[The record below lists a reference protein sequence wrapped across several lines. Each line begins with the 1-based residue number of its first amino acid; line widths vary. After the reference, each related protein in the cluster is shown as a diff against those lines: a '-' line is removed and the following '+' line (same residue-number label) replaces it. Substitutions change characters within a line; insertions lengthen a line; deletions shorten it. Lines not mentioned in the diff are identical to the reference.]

1 MVVPNIQEVFLSHIV
16 TIQFTKAGKMFDF
29 NAGALELSQGD
40 YVVVETERGVGVG
53 QIVKPPV
60 EKDAEAVASLTLIKR
75 KATAEDMATVAR
87 IAVKEQ
93 EAYRFCVNRIIE
105 RNMPM
110 KLVRVEYQLDS
121 SKAVF
126 FFTADGRVDFRDL
139 VKDLAHSF
147 HTRIEMRQIGVRD
160 EAKMIGGI
168 GICGR
173 ELCCSSFLR
182 EFQPVSVKMAKEQ
195 NLALN
200 PNKISGQCGRLLCCL
215 DYEYDTYCCLRKN
228 FPKSGKRVRTVNAVG
243 VVDKVNILTG
253 NITLKLDDNK
263 IIVIKRDEILG
274 DGAPISAAAAA
285 PTPAPTPQRTKER
298 RPERRPE
305 QRRKQEKTS
314 LESYTQAE
322 STVKAI
328 PAPPAQQQN
337 AAEGIKPEGQ
347 KTGQPRKRN
356 RSRKH
361 GHRKPSES
369 GATNDSSKPTPTSG
383 A

>member
-1 MVVPNIQEVFLSHIV
+1 MYD
-16 TIQFTKAGKMFDF
+16 FDS
-29 NAGALELSQGD
+29 GSLELAKGD
-40 YVVVETERGVGVG
+40 RVVVETERGVGVG
-53 QIVKPPV
+53 QVVKEPV
-60 EKDAEAVASLTLIKR
+60 EIDAGASTTLTLVKR
-75 KATAEDMATVAR
+75 KATVDDLTAVER
-87 IAVKEQ
+87 ISVKEH
-93 EAYRFCVNRIIE
+93 EAYRVCANRIIE

-139 VKDLAHSF
+139 VKDLAHLF

-160 EAKMIGGI
+160 EAKMTGGI

-215 DYEYDTYCCLRKN
+215 DYEYETYCCLRKN

-274 DGAPISAAAAA
+274 DGSPAAASVAVAA
-285 PTPAPTPQRTKER
+285 ASPQPVREP
-298 RPERRPE
+298 RPE
-305 QRRKQEKTS
+305 RRKQEKTS
-314 LESYTQAE
+314 LESYTKAE
-322 STVKAI
+322 NAEKVT
-328 PAPPAQQQN
+328 PAPPVQREKTVVATL
-337 AAEGIKPEGQ
+337 PESP
-347 KTGQPRKRN
+347 KTENKRKRH

-361 GHRKPSES
+361 GHRKQSGTAPDSSTPTPSS
-369 GATNDSSKPTPTSG
+369 GA
-383 A
+383 

>member
-1 MVVPNIQEVFLSHIV
+1 MSYIV

-29 NAGALELSQGD
+29 DAGALELVKGD
-40 YVVVETERGVGVG
+40 HVVVETERGVGVG
-53 QIVKPPV
+53 QVIKPPV
-60 EKDAEAVASLTLIKR
+60 EKDAEAVGSLALVKR
-75 KATAEDMATVAR
+75 KATAEDMATVER
-87 IAVKEQ
+87 ISQKEQ

-110 KLVRVEYQLDS
+110 KLVRVEYQFDS
-121 SKAVF
+121 SKAIF

-160 EAKMIGGI
+160 EAKMTGGI

-215 DYEYDTYCCLRKN
+215 DYEYETYCCLRKN

-274 DGAPISAAAAA
+274 DGAPAAA
-285 PTPAPTPQRTKER
+285 PTTAAVPAVPRAPQRTRER
-298 RPERRPE
+298 RPE
-305 QRRKQEKTS
+305 RRKQEKTS
-314 LESYTQAE
+314 LESYTNAE
-322 STVKAI
+322 NAVKVA
-328 PAPPAQQQN
+328 PAPPVRKENTPAPTVTTD
-337 AAEGIKPEGQ
+337 GV
-347 KTGQPRKRN
+347 KTGPPRKKH

-361 GHRKPSES
+361 SQRKPS
-369 GATNDSSKPTPTSG
+369 GTTDGGTPTPTSG

>member
-1 MVVPNIQEVFLSHIV
+1 MYDFD
-16 TIQFTKAGKMFDF
+16 AGT
-29 NAGALELSQGD
+29 LELAQGD
-40 YVVVETERGVGVG
+40 RVVVETERGVGVG
-53 QIVKPPV
+53 QVVKPPV
-60 EKDAEAVASLTLIKR
+60 ERAAEGSGSLTLVKR
-75 KATAEDMATVAR
+75 KATPEDLAAVER
-87 IAVKEQ
+87 ITQKEH
-93 EAYRFCVNRIIE
+93 EAYRFCVNRIME

-110 KLVRVEYQLDS
+110 KLVRVEYQFDS

-160 EAKMIGGI
+160 EAKMTGGI

-215 DYEYDTYCCLRKN
+215 DYEYETYCCLRKN

-243 VVDKVNILTG
+243 IVDKVNILTG

-274 DGAPISAAAAA
+274 DGAPVSAPATPSQPAAAKPAA
-285 PTPAPTPQRTKER
+285 RVR
-298 RPERRPE
+298 ERRPE
-305 QRRKQEKTS
+305 QRRRQEKTS
-314 LESYTQAE
+314 LETYTQAE
-322 STVKAI
+322 EAAKTTAA
-328 PAPPAQQQN
+328 APSVRQEDSAS
-337 AAEGIKPEGQ
+337 ASPEAP
-347 KTGQPRKRN
+347 KSGQPRKKH

-361 GHRKPSES
+361 GHRKPS
-369 GATNDSSKPTPTSG
+369 GGTPTPTPAPG

>member
-1 MVVPNIQEVFLSHIV
+1 MYD
-16 TIQFTKAGKMFDF
+16 FDS
-29 NAGALELSQGD
+29 GSLELAQGD
-40 YVVVETERGVGVG
+40 RVVVETERGVGVG
-53 QIVKPPV
+53 QVVKPPV
-60 EKDAEAVASLTLIKR
+60 KKDAEASGSLTPVKR
-75 KATAEDMATVAR
+75 KATPEDLATVER
-87 IAVKEQ
+87 IVQKEQ

-110 KLVRVEYQLDS
+110 KLVKVEYQFDS

-160 EAKMIGGI
+160 EAKMTGGI

-215 DYEYDTYCCLRKN
+215 DYEYETYCCLRKN

-263 IIVIKRDEILG
+263 IITIKRDEILG
-274 DGAPISAAAAA
+274 DGAPAPAAA
-285 PTPAPTPQRTKER
+285 TVPAPAQPPQRTR
-298 RPERRPE
+298 ERRPE

-322 STVKAI
+322 SAAKAAQAPA
-328 PAPPAQQQN
+328 PAPPQEHKSASA
-337 AAEGIKPEGQ
+337 AAEAA
-347 KTGQPRKRN
+347 KTGQPRKKH

-361 GHRKPSES
+361 GHRKPSGATPNGGTPTPSS
-369 GATNDSSKPTPTSG
+369 GA
-383 A
+383 

>member
-1 MVVPNIQEVFLSHIV
+1 MSHIV
-16 TIQFTKAGKMFDF
+16 TIQFNTAGKMYDFD
-29 NAGALELSQGD
+29 AGSLELAKGD
-40 YVVVETERGVGVG
+40 RVVVETERGVGVG
-53 QIVKPPV
+53 QVIRTPV
-60 EKDAEAVASLTLIKR
+60 EKEAGTSGSLTLVKR
-75 KATAEDMATVAR
+75 KATPEDLATVER
-87 IAVKEQ
+87 ISQKEQ

-110 KLVRVEYQLDS
+110 KLVRVEYQFDS

-160 EAKMIGGI
+160 EAKMTGGI

-215 DYEYDTYCCLRKN
+215 DYEYETYCCLRKN

-243 VVDKVNILTG
+243 VVDKINILTG

-274 DGAPISAAAAA
+274 DGAPAAA
-285 PTPAPTPQRTKER
+285 PVATAAPAAPRSPQRTR
-298 RPERRPE
+298 ERRPE

-314 LESYTQAE
+314 LESYTQVESAE
-322 STVKAI
+322 KAAA
-328 PAPPAQQQN
+328 APPAQREG
-337 AAEGIKPEGQ
+337 AAAPSSPDAA
-347 KTGQPRKRN
+347 KTVQPRKKH

-361 GHRKPSES
+361 GHRKPA
-369 GATNDSSKPTPTSG
+369 GDTPTPTPTPSSG

>member
-1 MVVPNIQEVFLSHIV
+1 MYD
-16 TIQFTKAGKMFDF
+16 FDS
-29 NAGALELSQGD
+29 GSLELAQGD
-40 YVVVETERGVGVG
+40 HVVVETERGLGIG
-53 QIVKPPV
+53 QVVKPPR
-60 EKDAEAVASLTLIKR
+60 ERDAAASESLLTIKR
-75 KATAEDMATVAR
+75 KATADDMATLER
-87 IAVKEQ
+87 IARKEK
-93 EAYRFCVNRIIE
+93 ESFAFCVNRIIE

-110 KLVRVEYQLDS
+110 KLVRVEYQFDC

-173 ELCCSSFLR
+173 ELCCCSFLR
-182 EFQPVSVKMAKEQ
+182 DFQPVSVKMAKEQ

-228 FPKSGKRVRTVNAVG
+228 YPKSGKRVRIANNSG

-263 IIVIKRDEILG
+263 LVVIKRDEILPE
-274 DGAPISAAAAA
+274 GAALPPAQAAEETPQRAAA
-285 PTPAPTPQRTKER
+285 PPQARPQPKGRER
-298 RPERRPE
+298 RSEP
-305 QRRKQEKTS
+305 RRKPEKSS
-314 LESYTQAE
+314 LQSVIQANPVE
-322 STVKAI
+322 TVS
-328 PAPPAQQQN
+328 PVTPPPAAN
-337 AAEGIKPEGQ
+337 KPAAAVAHSDPA
-347 KTGQPRKRN
+347 KTGPARKKH

-361 GHRKPSES
+361 GNRKPQG
-369 GATNDSSKPTPTSG
+369 GAPDGSTAPPSPG

>member
-1 MVVPNIQEVFLSHIV
+1 MSHIV
-16 TIQFTKAGKMFDF
+16 TIQFSKASKMYDF
-29 NAGALELSQGD
+29 NSGTLEFVQGD
-40 YVVVETERGVGVG
+40 HVVVETERGVGVG
-53 QIVKPPV
+53 QVVKPPV
-60 EKDAEAVASLTLIKR
+60 PADETALATLTLVKR
-75 KATAEDMATVAR
+75 KATTEDMATVER
-87 IAVKEQ
+87 IAQKEQ
-93 EAYRFCVNRIIE
+93 EAHQFCVSRIIE

-110 KLVRVEYQLDS
+110 KLVRVEYQFDS
-121 SKAVF
+121 SKAIF

-160 EAKMIGGI
+160 EAKMTGGI

-173 ELCCSSFLR
+173 ELCCSSWLR

-215 DYEYDTYCCLRKN
+215 DYEYETYCCLRKN

-243 VVDKVNILTG
+243 VVDKINILTG

-274 DGAPISAAAAA
+274 DGAPATPPVASATPAAA
-285 PTPAPTPQRTKER
+285 PAPPRVR
-298 RPERRPE
+298 ERRPE

-314 LESYTQAE
+314 LESYNTKTENSQ
-322 STVKAI
+322 KAVT
-328 PAPPAQQQN
+328 APPAPKAS
-337 AAEGIKPEGQ
+337 AAPTTPTDPA
-347 KTGQPRKRN
+347 KTGQPRKKS

-361 GHRKPSES
+361 GHRKPS
-369 GATNDSSKPTPTSG
+369 GGTPTPTSG

>member
-1 MVVPNIQEVFLSHIV
+1 MYDFD
-16 TIQFTKAGKMFDF
+16 AGS
-29 NAGALELSQGD
+29 LELAQGD
-40 YVVVETERGVGVG
+40 HVVVETERGVGVG
-53 QIVKPPV
+53 QIVKPT
-60 EKDAEAVASLTLIKR
+60 EERTTENTGSLTLVKR
-75 KATAEDMATVAR
+75 KATPEDMAAVER
-87 IAVKEQ
+87 ITQKEQ

-110 KLVRVEYQLDS
+110 KLVRVEYQFDS

-160 EAKMIGGI
+160 EAKMTGGI

-173 ELCCSSFLR
+173 ELCCSSWLR
-182 EFQPVSVKMAKEQ
+182 DFQPVSVKMAKEQ

-215 DYEYDTYCCLRKN
+215 DYEYETYCCLRKN

-243 VVDKVNILTG
+243 IVDKVNILTG
-253 NITLKLDDNK
+253 SITLKLDDNK
-263 IIVIKRDEILG
+263 IITIKRDEILG
-274 DGAPISAAAAA
+274 EGAPASTPAAQPQAA
-285 PTPAPTPQRTKER
+285 PAKPAARVR
-298 RPERRPE
+298 ERRPE

-322 STVKAI
+322 EAAKAAAAPSVRQEE
-328 PAPPAQQQN
+328 PA
-337 AAEGIKPEGQ
+337 AASPEAP
-347 KTGQPRKRN
+347 KSGQPRKKH

-361 GHRKPSES
+361 GHRKPSGGTPNSGTPTPSS
-369 GATNDSSKPTPTSG
+369 GA
-383 A
+383 

>member
-1 MVVPNIQEVFLSHIV
+1 MSQIV
-16 TIQFTKAGKMFDF
+16 TIQFSKAGKMFDF
-29 NAGALELSQGD
+29 NAGALLLVKGD
-40 YVVVETERGVGVG
+40 HVVVETERGAGVG

-60 EKDAEAVASLTLIKR
+60 EKDAAAVSSLALVKR
-75 KATAEDMATVAR
+75 KATSDDMATVER
-87 IAVKEQ
+87 ISRKEQ
-93 EAYRFCVNRIIE
+93 EAYRFCVDRIIE
-105 RNMPM
+105 RAMPM
-110 KLVRVEYQLDS
+110 KLVRVEYQFDS

-160 EAKMIGGI
+160 EAKMTGGI
-168 GICGR
+168 AICGR

-215 DYEYDTYCCLRKN
+215 DYEYETYCCLRKN

-243 VVDKVNILTG
+243 VVDKINILTG

-263 IIVIKRDEILG
+263 IIVIKREEILG
-274 DGAPISAAAAA
+274 DGAPLASPAAASVAA
-285 PTPAPTPQRTKER
+285 PSSSPRPPQRPREQ
-298 RPERRPE
+298 RPE

-322 STVKAI
+322 RTEKAT
-328 PAPPAQQQN
+328 PAPPVQRN
-337 AAEGIKPEGQ
+337 SPPVTTSPEAA
-347 KTGQPRKRN
+347 KTGQPRKKH

-361 GHRKPSES
+361 GHRKQS
-369 GATNDSSKPTPTSG
+369 GTTPDGRTPTPSSG
-383 A
+383 V

>member
-1 MVVPNIQEVFLSHIV
+1 LSHIA
-16 TIQFTKAGKMFDF
+16 TIQFTNAGKLYDFD
-29 NAGALELSQGD
+29 AGSLELAQGD
-40 YVVVETERGVGVG
+40 RVVVETERGVGVG
-53 QIVKPPV
+53 QVVKPPV
-60 EKDAEAVASLTLIKR
+60 EKDAGATSSLTLIKR
-75 KATAEDMATVAR
+75 KATPEDMAAVER
-87 IAVKEQ
+87 ITQKEQ

-110 KLVRVEYQLDS
+110 KLVRVEYQFDS

-160 EAKMIGGI
+160 EAKMTGGI

-173 ELCCSSFLR
+173 ELCCSSWLR
-182 EFQPVSVKMAKEQ
+182 DFQPVSVKMAKEQ

-215 DYEYDTYCCLRKN
+215 DYEYETYCCLRKN

-243 VVDKVNILTG
+243 IVDKVNILTG

-274 DGAPISAAAAA
+274 DGAPAAAPVAAAAQ
-285 PTPAPTPQRTKER
+285 PSPRSPQRTR
-298 RPERRPE
+298 ERRPE

-322 STVKAI
+322 NVIKAA
-328 PAPPAQQQN
+328 PAPPAQQEH
-337 AAEGIKPEGQ
+337 AASATTPEAA
-347 KTGQPRKRN
+347 KTGQPRKRH

-361 GHRKPSES
+361 GPRKPSGTTPNS
-369 GATNDSSKPTPTSG
+369 GAPTPSSG

>member
-1 MVVPNIQEVFLSHIV
+1 MSHIV
-16 TIQFTKAGKMFDF
+16 TIQFTKAGKMYDFD
-29 NAGALELSQGD
+29 AGSLELAKGD
-40 YVVVETERGVGVG
+40 HVIVETERGVGVG
-53 QIVKPPV
+53 QVIKPPA
-60 EKDAEAVASLTLIKR
+60 EKEDGAAGSLVLVKR
-75 KATAEDMATVAR
+75 KATPEDMATVER
-87 IAVKEQ
+87 ISQKEQ

-105 RNMPM
+105 RTMPM
-110 KLVRVEYQLDS
+110 KLVRVEYQFDS

-160 EAKMIGGI
+160 EAKMTGGI

-215 DYEYDTYCCLRKN
+215 DYEYETYCCLRKN

-243 VVDKVNILTG
+243 VVDKINILTG

-274 DGAPISAAAAA
+274 DGAPIAAPVAAAA
-285 PTPAPTPQRTKER
+285 PTAPRAPQRTR
-298 RPERRPE
+298 ERRPE

-322 STVKAI
+322 SAEKAA
-328 PAPPAQQQN
+328 PAPPAQRESTAVATPQD
-337 AAEGIKPEGQ
+337 AA
-347 KTGQPRKRN
+347 KTGQPRKKH

-361 GHRKPSES
+361 GHRKPAGDTSTPTPSS
-369 GATNDSSKPTPTSG
+369 GA
-383 A
+383 

>member
-1 MVVPNIQEVFLSHIV
+1 MYDFD
-16 TIQFTKAGKMFDF
+16 AGSY
-29 NAGALELSQGD
+29 ELAQGD
-40 YVVVETERGVGVG
+40 RVVVETERGVGVG
-53 QIVKPPV
+53 QVVKPPV
-60 EKDAEAVASLTLIKR
+60 EKGAGTSALTLIKR
-75 KATAEDMATVAR
+75 KATPEDMAAVER
-87 IAVKEQ
+87 ISQKEQ

-110 KLVRVEYQLDS
+110 KLVKVEYQFDS

-160 EAKMIGGI
+160 EAKMTGGI

-215 DYEYDTYCCLRKN
+215 DYEYETYCCLRKN
-228 FPKSGKRVRTVNAVG
+228 FPKSGKRIRTVNAVG
-243 VVDKVNILTG
+243 VVDKINILTG

-274 DGAPISAAAAA
+274 DGAPAPAAVAQPPQA
-285 PTPAPTPQRTKER
+285 PQRTR
-298 RPERRPE
+298 ERRPE
-305 QRRKQEKTS
+305 QRRKHSNHTHR
-314 LESYTQAE
+314 
-322 STVKAI
+322 
-328 PAPPAQQQN
+328 
-337 AAEGIKPEGQ
+337 
-347 KTGQPRKRN
+347 RKV
-356 RSRKH
+356 
-361 GHRKPSES
+361 P
-369 GATNDSSKPTPTSG
+369 
-383 A
+383 